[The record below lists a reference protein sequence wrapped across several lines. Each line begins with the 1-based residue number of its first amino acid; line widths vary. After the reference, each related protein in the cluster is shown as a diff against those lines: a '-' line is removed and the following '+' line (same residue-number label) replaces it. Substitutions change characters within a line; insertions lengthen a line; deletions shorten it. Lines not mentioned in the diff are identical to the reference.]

1 MVVGW
6 LVDCLIETRS
16 LVSFSRDH
24 RSSPLFVVV
33 VVVVVVQWSVGF
45 FADTIFVTF
54 RGTINAM
61 DLVIDLSVVPAPLV
75 GSGGSTDIM
84 VPSGMLASVVW
95 EEPYII
101 AAINGLIESR
111 LSTNRSAQQRGHGF
125 SKIVFAGHSLG
136 GGLATVCALRFVDL
150 HHFMELK
157 RVVRTFG
164 APQVRFFGT
173 PFWL

>member
-1 MVVGW
+1 M
-6 LVDCLIETRS
+6 
-16 LVSFSRDH
+16 
-24 RSSPLFVVV
+24 
-33 VVVVVVQWSVGF
+33 
-45 FADTIFVTF
+45 TF

-101 AAINGLIESR
+101 AAINELMESR
-111 LSTNRSAQQRGHGF
+111 LRAATAAATTTTNAAAGTRQSGHGF

-150 HHFMELK
+150 HRFPEL
-157 RVVRTFG
+157 RRIVRTFG
-164 APQVRFFGT
+164 SPQVSRSDVGASPAFCGSFLLSLRVLLGV
-173 PFWL
+173 LRCVCSGRGGGDLALGI